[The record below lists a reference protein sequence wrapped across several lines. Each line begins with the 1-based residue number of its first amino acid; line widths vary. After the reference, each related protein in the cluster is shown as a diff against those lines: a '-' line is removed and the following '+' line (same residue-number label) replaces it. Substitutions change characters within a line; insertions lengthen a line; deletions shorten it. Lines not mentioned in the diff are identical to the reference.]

1 MQQRMTTDSNSSLE
15 NKVLDKIIKNMMSVV
30 TSAKTEVFQISENS
44 RSEFYS
50 LSKEL
55 IDVRD
60 LVKKCI
66 SIGERLEYKAR
77 LARNRLSEVSSN
89 FESFTEEQIREAYEI
104 ANELQTKYTVNVQT
118 EKQLRQRRDDIERRL
133 LGLNKTIERAENL
146 ISQITVVMN
155 YLTTDLQQINVLL
168 EDSNLKQAFGLKVM
182 EAQEEERKRL
192 AREIHDGPAQMM
204 ANVMLRSDLIEKT
217 FNENGK
223 DAAIQ
228 EVKDLKKMVRSA
240 LFEVRR
246 IIYDLRP
253 MALDDLGIVPTL
265 KKYLQTTEEYHS
277 NFQITFKN
285 LKEERRLESKYEVA
299 IFRLIQEA
307 VQNAIK
313 HSNGSQ
319 IQVKLLIDKG
329 KLTAT
334 IKDNGSGFDPKDVK
348 EESFGLIGMRERI
361 ELLNGKLDIR
371 SKKGDG
377 TVISINF
384 PLKE

>member
-1 MQQRMTTDSNSSLE
+1 MTTDSNSPLE
-15 NKVLDKIIKNMMSVV
+15 SKVLDQIIKNMMNVV
-30 TSAKTEVFQISENS
+30 TSAKTEVFQISEKS
-44 RSEFYS
+44 RNEYYS
-50 LSKEL
+50 LSQEL
-55 IDVRD
+55 TDVRD

-66 SIGERLEYKAR
+66 SIGEKLEYKAR
-77 LARNRLSEVSSN
+77 LSRNRLSEVSSN
-89 FESFTEEQIREAYEI
+89 FESFTEMQIRQAYEI
-104 ANELQTKYTVNVQT
+104 ANELQTKYTVNLQQ

-133 LGLNKTIERAENL
+133 VGINETIERAEKL

-155 YLTTDLQQINVLL
+155 YLTTDLQQINLLL

-217 FNENGK
+217 FNEHGK

-240 LFEVRR
+240 LYEVRR

-299 IFRLIQEA
+299 IFRLVQEA

-313 HSNGSQ
+313 HSKGNQ
-319 IQVKLLIDKG
+319 IQVKLLINPDT
-329 KLTAT
+329 LTAT
-334 IKDNGSGFDPKDVK
+334 IKDNGRGFDPGNVR
-348 EESFGLIGMRERI
+348 EESFGLMGMRERL
-361 ELLNGKLDIR
+361 ELLNGKMEIQ
-371 SKKGDG
+371 SKKGNG
-377 TVISINF
+377 TVVSINF
-384 PLKE
+384 PLSD

>member
-1 MQQRMTTDSNSSLE
+1 MQQRMTTDSNSYLE
-15 NKVLDKIIKNMMSVV
+15 NKVLDKIIKNMINVV
-30 TSAKTEVFQISENS
+30 TSAKTEVFQISEKS
-44 RSEFYS
+44 RTEYYS

-66 SIGERLEYKAR
+66 SIGEKLEYKAR

-89 FESFTEEQIREAYEI
+89 FESYTEEQIRQAYEK
-104 ANELQTKYTVNVQT
+104 ANELQTKYTVNLQT
-118 EKQLRQRRDDIERRL
+118 EKQLRERRDDLERRI
-133 LGLNKTIERAENL
+133 LGLNETIERAENL

-168 EDSNLKQAFGLKVM
+168 EDSSLKQAFGLRVM

-204 ANVMLRSDLIEKT
+204 ANVMIRSDLIEKT
-217 FNENGK
+217 FNQYGK

-313 HSNGSQ
+313 HSNGNQ
-319 IQVKLLIDKG
+319 IQVKLIINQNS
-329 KLTAT
+329 LTAT
-334 IKDNGSGFDPKDVK
+334 VKDNGRGFDPENVK
-348 EESFGLIGMRERI
+348 EGSFGLMGMKERI
-361 ELLNGKLDIR
+361 ELLNGKMELC
-371 SKKGDG
+371 SKKGVG
-377 TVISINF
+377 TVVSINF
-384 PLKE
+384 PLKD